1 VAETAI
7 NRPRWSEPQRF
18 GLRFFGL
25 LVLASVLAWA
35 VSLPDRLGAVQRMLA
50 GGGTWIARLAGGS
63 GQATGDQ
70 ISVGPLSLDINYE
83 CTGVYVVLIL
93 FVFLFA
99 YPASWRSRLLGAS
112 IGIVALTIVNILR
125 IAFLVRIAELAP
137 DLFGYFHEYVWQ
149 GVFLVLV
156 IAYAI
161 TWVERVR

>member
-1 VAETAI
+1 VAETVI

-50 GGGTWIARLAGGS
+50 GGGTWIARLTGGN
-63 GQATGDQ
+63 GQASGDQ
-70 ISVGPLSLDINYE
+70 ISVGSLSLDINYE

-112 IGIVALTIVNILR
+112 IGIVALTIVNVLR

-156 IAYAI
+156 IAYAM